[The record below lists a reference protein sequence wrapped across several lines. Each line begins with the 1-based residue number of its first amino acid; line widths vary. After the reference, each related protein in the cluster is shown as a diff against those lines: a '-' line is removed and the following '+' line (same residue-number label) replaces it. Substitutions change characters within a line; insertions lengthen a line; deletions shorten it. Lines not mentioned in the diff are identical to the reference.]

1 VDNRLRI
8 AGVVLAAL
16 LAAFFVVRGCTPEPP
31 QHSSGAPT
39 RPAFDASKALHVEVI
54 ATRASDGKA
63 ADVEWLEPELR
74 RLLSAAGLAIGARG
88 VEGDEDYLLR
98 VAVAP
103 DARHVSFALVAPD
116 QVLERE
122 LAVEVSDPARL
133 TLVLTTATELA
144 KFLPTRAVADWKVV
158 VGAADVRAYDVYTQA
173 LTDVLGPNARG
184 FTRPPHAPARA
195 RSLERLERLA
205 RTEPRFAR
213 ARALLAVSYLS
224 LGGADQAS
232 LTQLA
237 ASAAERAL
245 ALDPTLADAQAA
257 LGLAALRRAEWVAA
271 YERLSNALELDANN
285 AAALEGLACLLA
297 DAGLYEAAGPL
308 AARALALL
316 PRSVGA
322 NECRAYVSGV
332 ERGGHATEAT
342 AEIAALRLALAGK
355 SAEAQQLLR
364 SALRPAQFDLWAQ
377 PLTRALSSRR
387 HVPDALRA
395 ITRAASEDQIDAST
409 EIVSGAALRQADFV
423 LNRLARLQRQGEYA
437 PLRILWLS
445 QASFLR
451 QHPRFDDVIAAS
463 GLTTFWQTHG
473 APDVCKS
480 EPRTYGCTIKA
491 KEPQKTTK
499 KNE

>member
-1 VDNRLRI
+1 M
-8 AGVVLAAL
+8 LAAL

-31 QHSSGAPT
+31 QDSSVAPA
-39 RPAFDASKALHVEVI
+39 RPAFDAAKPLHVEVI

-74 RLLSAAGLAIGARG
+74 RLLSAAGLVIAAHG
-88 VEGDEDYLLR
+88 VVSEKSYLLR

-103 DARHVSFALVAPD
+103 DARRASFALVAPD

-122 LAVEVSDPARL
+122 QAIEIDDPTRL
-133 TLVLTTATELA
+133 TLVLTTAAELA
-144 KFLPTRAVADWKVV
+144 RFLPLRAVADWQVV
-158 VGAADVRAYDVYTQA
+158 VGAADARAYDVYTQA
-173 LTDVLGPNARG
+173 LIDVLGPNARG
-184 FTRPPHAPARA
+184 FTRPPHAPARV

-205 RTEPRFAR
+205 RTQPRFAR

-224 LGGADQAS
+224 LGGEDQAS

-297 DAGLYEAAGPL
+297 DAGLYEAAAPL
-308 AARALALL
+308 AVRAAALL
-316 PRSVGA
+316 PRSIGA

-332 ERGGHATEAT
+332 EGGGEGAEAT

-355 SAEAQQLLR
+355 PVEAQQRLR
-364 SALRPAQFDLWAQ
+364 TALRPGQFELWAQ
-377 PLTRALSSRR
+377 PLARALTSGR

-409 EIVSGAALRQADFV
+409 EIVSGAALKQADFV

-437 PLRILWLS
+437 PLRILWLP
-445 QASFLR
+445 QADFLR
-451 QHPRFDDVIAAS
+451 QHSRFDDVIAAS

-473 APDVCKS
+473 PPDVCKS
-480 EPRTYGCTIKA
+480 EPRTYGCTLKQA
-491 KEPQKTTK
+491 PQKTTK
-499 KNE
+499 RNE